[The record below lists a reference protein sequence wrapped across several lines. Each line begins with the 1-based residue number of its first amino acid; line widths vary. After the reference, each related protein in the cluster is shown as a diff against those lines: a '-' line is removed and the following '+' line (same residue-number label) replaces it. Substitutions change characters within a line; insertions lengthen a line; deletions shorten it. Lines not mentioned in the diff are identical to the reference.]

1 MQTRRQA
8 KQQVEQTESES
19 PVENNQTTS
28 TNGVSKAK
36 NGQELIRGV
45 PVKTFLRNIHLG
57 MLASLVFVGTV
68 TWVVW
73 TGRVNLAGNVTA
85 EKLTGFGVKSEFVF
99 RYQILSV
106 LWLLFN
112 VQAVI
117 YNRLKVPQALDPLS
131 GHESATQANRN
142 ILQNS
147 VEQLL
152 ITLIT
157 QLSVISY
164 LSGYYV
170 IRVIPL
176 MNLFYFIG
184 RIAFFIG
191 YPRYRT
197 FGFIT
202 TQVPPL
208 IAAAFAAYR
217 FGTHLG
223 IY

>member
-8 KQQVEQTESES
+8 KQQAETETDTDS
-19 PVENNQTTS
+19 PIADNYSAND
-28 TNGVSKAK
+28 SKPK
-36 NGQELIRGV
+36 NGEVLVRGV
-45 PVKTFLRNIHLG
+45 PVKTFMRNIHLG
-57 MLASLVFVGTV
+57 TLAALIFIGVS
-68 TWVVW
+68 TWIVW
-73 TGRVNLAGNVTA
+73 TGRVNLAGSVTA

-117 YNRLKVPQALDPLS
+117 YNRLREPQALDPLS
-131 GHESATQANRN
+131 GSEHATQANRN

-164 LSGYYV
+164 LNGYYV

-176 MNLFYFIG
+176 MNLFYFVG
-184 RIAFFIG
+184 RITFFIG

-202 TQVPPL
+202 TQAPPL